1 MSQRSALIAAA
12 TATAD
17 VSDPPRPSVET
28 RPSAIIPW
36 KPGITAT
43 WPAPMAASSAPVSML
58 STRALAWASTV
69 LIGNCQPSQLRASTP
84 MAFSVIA
91 SSPLVICSP
100 AATTTSYSAGS

>member
-17 VSDPPRPSVET
+17 VSEPPRPSVVMRFSCT
-28 RPSAIIPW
+28 PW

-43 WPAPMAASSAPVSML
+43 SPAPMLASSSPVPISPI
-58 STRALAWASTV
+58 RALAKASDV
-69 LIGNCQPSQLRASTP
+69 SIGSCQPSHERAGTP
-84 MAFSVIA
+84 TACSAIA

-100 AATTTSYSAGS
+100 AETTTSYSRAS